1 MAKFSI
7 IIPIYKVEKY
17 LRTCVDSVLSQTFR
31 DIEVVLVDD
40 GSPDGCPAICDEYAA
55 ADSRVTVIHK
65 ENGGLSDARNVGLL
79 AATGEYVIFLD
90 SDDYYL
96 SADFLK
102 AISERVTKTGC
113 DAVFFK
119 RRKYFDET
127 DTLMPP
133 PEPFPQTVGMTC
145 AEVLAN
151 LSEQDMLDASAC
163 MKAIRRAFLLNNQLF
178 FKKGMVCEDIECFFR
193 FASLLESVALLDF
206 PAYCYRIREGSIS
219 HSLTEKNIRDMC
231 FPITAYADA
240 IRDGC
245 TRNKAALLNYMA
257 YQYYCILGLTHS
269 VLRGNVRRDFFKTLR
284 KYRWLTE
291 YSISKKTKK
300 CALLMRLLGIRI
312 SSVIMGIYIRVK

>member
-17 LRTCVDSVLSQTFR
+17 LRTCVDSVLSQTLR

-40 GSPDGCPAICDEYAA
+40 GSPDGCPAICDEYAV
-55 ADSRVTVIHK
+55 ADSRVIVIHK
-65 ENGGLSDARNVGLL
+65 ENGGSSDARNVGLL

-96 SADFLK
+96 SPELLAKIDAK
-102 AISERVTKTGC
+102 AIEGSC
-113 DAVFFK
+113 DAVFF
-119 RRKYFDET
+119 RFRKYIEKT
-127 DTLMPP
+127 DTLTSAPTP
-133 PEPFPQTVGMTC
+133 YPATEGQTC
-145 AEVLAN
+145 SEVLAS
-151 LSEQDMLDASAC
+151 LSALDMLDASAWS
-163 MKAIRRAFLLNNQLF
+163 KAIRRTFLINNGLF
-178 FKKGMVCEDIECFFR
+178 FKKGMVCEDIEWFFR
-193 FASLLESVALLDF
+193 FASLLESVALLDL

-257 YQYYCILGLTHS
+257 YQYYCVLGLSHN
-269 VLRGNVRRDFFKTLR
+269 VLHGKIRRDFFKTLR

-291 YSISKKTKK
+291 YSISGKTKK
-300 CALLMRLLGIRI
+300 CALLMQLLGIRI